1 MKEDRDTSSSAG
13 AEGDAA
19 GEVEL
24 NEKELGKALTQALG
38 RFFTDMDL
46 ISGTS
51 LEFEGQEGEQS
62 QPVDEVTSWLFREE
76 DEDDSGQQE

>member
-1 MKEDRDTSSSAG
+1 MKEDRDNSSSAG

-24 NEKELGKALTQALG
+24 NEKEQGKALARALD
-38 RFFTDMDL
+38 RFFADMEL

-51 LEFEGQEGEQS
+51 LEFAVQEGEQS

-76 DEDDSGQQE
+76 DEDDSEQQE